1 MLREE
6 GVRGAA
12 LAGSTTDDAV
22 MVMDDEA
29 SACSDEIDER
39 EPVLMKTRIL
49 TTDPRLKLH
58 ALAMLALWGA
68 HEGSN

>member
-1 MLREE
+1 
-6 GVRGAA
+6 
-12 LAGSTTDDAV
+12 